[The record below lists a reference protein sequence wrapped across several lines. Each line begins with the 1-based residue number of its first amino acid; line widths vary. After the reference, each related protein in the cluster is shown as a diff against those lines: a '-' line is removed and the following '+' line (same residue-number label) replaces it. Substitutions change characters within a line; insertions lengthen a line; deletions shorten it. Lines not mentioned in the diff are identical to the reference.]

1 MKTTP
6 KNSAKQPVQVA
17 AVTVDPPGASFGPR
31 TEADHE
37 FIWIMDGEATVDFDR
52 NRFRA
57 EAGTV
62 LLRRPGVTDH
72 YQWSQHQR
80 TAHAYIHFELDPA
93 LAAEFDWAAVPHRRL
108 MPPNDIVR
116 PLIGYIVSLD
126 SQPEPARSALQKA
139 ALELLLRAYVSAQT
153 AVTTQP
159 PRQLPEA
166 VDKALEIIRRHS
178 EQEGPPSLRLG
189 QLAGAVHT
197 SPENLCRLFKRSLEL
212 SPLEYA
218 KLVRLNRAA
227 WLMRNTPRGLKAIA
241 MATGFYD
248 AYHLSRSFKQVYGLP
263 PKVFR
268 SSDISAWLT
277 QRNPI
282 TRSLAQREA
291 PKPAAP
297 AAAYEAAGA
306 GLPA

>member
-1 MKTTP
+1 MKTLP
-6 KNSAKQPVQVA
+6 KTDAKQPVRVA
-17 AVTVDPPGASFGPR
+17 AVTVDPPGAAFGPR
-31 TEADHE
+31 TEQCYE
-37 FIWIMDGEATVDFDR
+37 FIWIMDGDAVVDFGGQK
-52 NRFRA
+52 FRA
-57 EAGTV
+57 EAGSV

-72 YQWSQHQR
+72 YQWSQRQR
-80 TAHAYIHFELDPA
+80 TVHAYIHFELDPA
-93 LAAEFDWAAVPHRRL
+93 LAAEFDWAEVPAKRV

-116 PLIGYIVSLD
+116 PLIGYVVSLD
-126 SQPEPARSALQKA
+126 SQPEPTRSLLQKA
-139 ALELLLRAYVSAQT
+139 ALELLVRAYVSAQT
-153 AVTTQP
+153 AVMAQP

-166 VDKALEIIRRHS
+166 VDKALEIIRRHT
-178 EQEGPPSLRLG
+178 EDEAAPALRLG
-189 QLAGAVHT
+189 DLAGAVHT

-218 KLVRLNRAA
+218 KLARLNKAA

-268 SSDISAWLT
+268 ASEISAWLT

-282 TRSLAQREA
+282 TRSLLHRDPPKAEA
-291 PKPAAP
+291 PAP
-297 AAAYEAAGA
+297 AYAGIGA
-306 GLPA
+306 DLPA